1 MGARNYLQR
10 KKKGLDM
17 KGMDRFVYWAI
28 FTGVSSLDRLG
39 KFPRTPHGRRFTP
52 KIRVIV
58 FWTGLLL
65 LTPGYN
71 PDQTSAEEKEEVPV
85 LQEVVVTATRQ
96 EEEIRK
102 IPANVTVI
110 TEDDIENSNA
120 KTVLDLLRSEEGIV
134 VRDLLGNGK
143 TAQVDLRG
151 FGETGPFNTLVI
163 VDGRRV
169 NEIDL
174 SGADWMQIPLEQI
187 ERIEIVRGTGTV
199 LYGDN
204 AVGGVINI
212 ITKPP
217 AEKLTA
223 TVGTI
228 AGSYERI
235 KGHASVGGGYENI
248 AGSLYA
254 SYEST
259 DGYRKNNEFRTRDVG
274 GKIVLDA
281 TDYLSFTLSGSHHR
295 DDFGLPG
302 PLTEAQATID
312 RESTTRPFDDGETTD
327 QYIALGGD
335 WDLGE
340 YGRVVCDFSFRDRD
354 SDAEFVI
361 TPRYSWN
368 GNILNHANTVI
379 AGLDIYYSDLDADF
393 SFGAPLVPSG
403 LADIEKESYGL
414 YFNNEFSI
422 LENLILSVGA
432 RHERV
437 RYDLEQQDFLFGF
450 APLDAVVRDREAA
463 YSVGLTF
470 LYNERSSLFARV
482 NRSFRFPLTDELV
495 LFDFFTGRIRVNQDI
510 EPQKGHHY
518 EVGARHF
525 FAPDIEALRFL
536 APQIEARATLFRAEI
551 DDEIFFNPL
560 TFTNENHPET
570 LHQGAEI
577 GIKGNFFKRLTV
589 FGNYTFERAQFRR
602 EPFQYNEIPAVP
614 RHKANLGF
622 RIYDLIPGLIFS
634 ANYNFV
640 GSSFL
645 ISDQANRFR
654 KLEQYNTIDAR
665 VSYEWK
671 WINAF
676 VGVNNIA
683 NRKYSEYA
691 VLGGFPTVR
700 NFYPAP
706 ERNWIAGLEAV
717 F

>member
-1 MGARNYLQR
+1 M
-10 KKKGLDM
+10 
-17 KGMDRFVYWAI
+17 I
-28 FTGVSSLDRLG
+28 S
-39 KFPRTPHGRRFTP
+39 
-52 KIRVIV
+52 
-58 FWTGLLL
+58 FWTPLLVL
-65 LTPGYN
+65 SLGFHPGRATAREN
-71 PDQTSAEEKEEVPV
+71 EEVPV

-102 IPANVTVI
+102 IPGNVTVI
-110 TEDDIENSNA
+110 TEEDIENSNA

-151 FGETGPFNTLVI
+151 FGETGPFNTLVM

-174 SGADWMQIPLEQI
+174 SGADWAQIPLEQI

-235 KGHASVGGGYENI
+235 KGQASVGGGYENI

-259 DGYRKNNEFRTRDVG
+259 DGYRRNNEFRTRDVG

-302 PLTEAQATID
+302 PLTEEEIAID
-312 RESTTRPFDDGETTD
+312 RRATTDPLDEAETTD
-327 QYIALGGD
+327 QYLKLGVD
-335 WDLGE
+335 LDLGK
-340 YGRVVCDFSFRDRD
+340 YGSIGTDFSYRDRESEARFPD
-354 SDAEFVI
+354 PLFPSATESETETWAI

-368 GNILNHANTVI
+368 GKIVDHVNTLI
-379 AGLDIYYSDLDADF
+379 AGVDIYWSEQDVKAF
-393 SFGAPLVPSG
+393 SGSFTPLAVLSG
-403 LADIEKESYGL
+403 LADIERDSYGF
-414 YFNNEFSI
+414 YFNNEFSV
-422 LENLILSVGA
+422 LENLILSLGA
-432 RHERV
+432 RREWV
-437 RYDLEQQDFLFGF
+437 KYDLSQKEFGPF
-450 APLDAVVRDREAA
+450 ALAPLDDTLTERENA
-463 YSVGLTF
+463 YSAGLTF
-470 LYNERSSLFARV
+470 LYSGKSSVFARA
-482 NRSFRFPLTDELV
+482 NRSLRFPLTDEIV
-495 LFDFFTGRIRVNQDI
+495 VFDYDAGKLRVNSDLK
-510 EPQKGHHY
+510 PQRGKHY
-518 EVGARHF
+518 EVGVRHYF
-525 FAPDIEALRFL
+525 TPDIQGRV
-536 APQIEARATLFRAEI
+536 TLFRAEI
-551 DDEIFFNPL
+551 KDEIFLNRFPS
-560 TFTNENHPET
+560 FSNENHPET
-570 LHQGAEI
+570 LHQGIEI
-577 GIKGNFFKRLTV
+577 GTKADLFKKVTV
-589 FGNYTFERAQFRR
+589 FGNYTFERAKFRR

-645 ISDQANRFR
+645 ISDQANQFR
-654 KLEQYNTIDAR
+654 KLEQYDTIDAR

-691 VLGGFPTVR
+691 VLRGVLEPTGR
-700 NFYPAP
+700 SFYPAP